1 MKIANRAKRFCRC
14 FHRVAAERAVHMKI
28 NKTGRKIISLEIDD
42 PFPATLCLLA
52 YRGDFSFFGYKLKP
66 IANSIGKDQARIR
79 KNHFRLTLSLEC
91 STFNAKRRQ
100 LRLDAVKSILF
111 GAMDSEYDVVII
123 GGAFSGAATALMLKR
138 KRPKARVLIIEK
150 TAEFDRKVGE
160 STTEVSSCY
169 MTRILG
175 LAHYLGHHQ
184 LAKQGLR
191 LWFSNRPDQR
201 FDDCVEVGTRYQSR
215 LPGFQVDRAKLDSH
229 MLDLAV
235 QAGCELWRP
244 AKVTNFELN
253 NGNGQKISAALDGS
267 ERSVRARWVIDATGR
282 ATMLARKLGHLR
294 ANTEHPINAV
304 WARFS
309 DVKEW
314 DSYEWRERFPDY
326 ANDCRTAREWATNH
340 LFGRGWWVWIIP
352 LRGGDVSAG
361 IVYDSRI
368 FTFPGGP
375 SLGQRLHAHILSNP
389 VGREIF
395 GAARVIE
402 GDVHVLSMC
411 AYHSEKV
418 CDDGWAAVG
427 DAAGFIDPLYS
438 PGLDFCSYTSY
449 YVADLLARSLAGED
463 VADRLCNYNR
473 QYPIAYRY
481 WFESLYKDK
490 YYYMGDADLMS
501 AALLLDVSSY
511 YIGLVGAV
519 DRDPEY
525 EFLNLPFSGVGG
537 RLARHTMSFYN
548 RRLVALAKRRWATGY
563 YGRRNAGWRELFDG
577 FVPDFRLRKQIWHGL
592 RRWWKC
598 ELINLGLMLRRRA
611 TAPASQPSATVP
623 TEAW

>member
-1 MKIANRAKRFCRC
+1 MNF
-14 FHRVAAERAVHMKI
+14 
-28 NKTGRKIISLEIDD
+28 D
-42 PFPATLCLLA
+42 
-52 YRGDFSFFGYKLKP
+52 
-66 IANSIGKDQARIR
+66 
-79 KNHFRLTLSLEC
+79 
-91 STFNAKRRQ
+91 
-100 LRLDAVKSILF
+100 
-111 GAMDSEYDVVII
+111 YDVVII

-138 KRPKARVLIIEK
+138 KRPEARVLIIEK
-150 TAEFDRKVGE
+150 NAEFDRKVGE

-175 LAHYLGHHQ
+175 LTHYLGHHQ

-201 FDDCVEVGTRYQSR
+201 FEDCVEVGTRYQSR

-229 MLDLAV
+229 MLELAV
-235 QAGCELWRP
+235 LGGCELWRP

-253 NGNGQKISAALDGS
+253 NGNGQRVSAAIDGS
-267 ERSVRARWVIDATGR
+267 EHNVRARWIVDATGR
-282 ATMLARKLGHLR
+282 ATMLARKLGHFR
-294 ANTEHPINAV
+294 PNAEHPINAV
-304 WARFS
+304 WARFT

-314 DSYEWRERFPDY
+314 DSYEWRQRFPDY

-352 LRGGDVSAG
+352 LQGGDVSAG

-368 FTFPGGP
+368 FKLPEGR
-375 SLGQRLHAHILSNP
+375 SLGQRLHDHMLSNP

-402 GDVHVLSMC
+402 GDVHALSMLP
-411 AYHSEKV
+411 YHSEKV
-418 CDDGWAAVG
+418 CGDGWAAVG

-463 VADRLCNYNR
+463 VTERLRHYN
-473 QYPIAYRY
+473 QQFPITYRS

-511 YIGLVGAV
+511 YVGLVRAV
-519 DRDPEY
+519 YRDPECA
-525 EFLNLPFSGVGG
+525 FLNLPFTGIGG
-537 RLARHTMSFYN
+537 RLARNTMRFYS
-548 RRLVALAKRRWATGY
+548 RRLVALANRRWATGY
-563 YGRRNAGWRELFDG
+563 YGKRNAGWRELYDG
-577 FVPDFRLRKQIWHGL
+577 FVPDTRIRKQLFRGL

-598 ELINLGLMLRRRA
+598 ELINLALMLRRPAAIPAKQASA
-611 TAPASQPSATVP
+611 TAP